1 MSAAGSA
8 LVMDAM
14 ELIHM
19 GCVDGICIVSSNSD
33 FIDLTTRIK
42 EAGQL
47 VYGFGLRGTHPAFV
61 SACSDFVVLDVVD
74 EPRTGAPIKLAAR

>member
-1 MSAAGSA
+1 
-8 LVMDAM
+8 M

-33 FIDLTTRIK
+33 FIDLTTRIE

-47 VYGFGLRGTHPAFV
+47 VYGFGLRVTEVRICTATCPNPLTWGLCCT
-61 SACSDFVVLDVVD
+61 
-74 EPRTGAPIKLAAR
+74 ARWE